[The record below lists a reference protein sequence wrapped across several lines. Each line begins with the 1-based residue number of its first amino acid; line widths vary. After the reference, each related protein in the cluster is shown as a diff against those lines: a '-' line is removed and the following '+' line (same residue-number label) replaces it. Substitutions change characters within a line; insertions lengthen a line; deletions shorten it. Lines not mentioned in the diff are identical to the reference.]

1 MGGIIGYFNARKAV
15 VSHSANHGKVYG
27 SGSDVKVGGIAG
39 RMGSNDEAGTAL
51 PNNMELSYSCNFGE
65 VGSNTGNAN
74 VGGLLGWQ
82 EQGSPDDETHY
93 MLHNCYNMGIVPT
106 NQDSDNGG
114 VLGCIDHLGEVQN
127 CYNAKKVSHGNGIIG
142 THKGGS
148 IFYHHNLYV
157 LEDSGKY
164 WCADKFK
171 ESDKS
176 KESTYKGFDFK
187 SVWAVSTSTNNGFP
201 YLRDCPYQ
209 FKKLE

>member
-1 MGGIIGYFNARKAV
+1 M
-15 VSHSANHGKVYG
+15 
-27 SGSDVKVGGIAG
+27 
-39 RMGSNDEAGTAL
+39 
-51 PNNMELSYSCNFGE
+51 
-65 VGSNTGNAN
+65 
-74 VGGLLGWQ
+74 
-82 EQGSPDDETHY
+82 
-93 MLHNCYNMGIVPT
+93 
-106 NQDSDNGG
+106 
-114 VLGCIDHLGEVQN
+114 QN
-127 CYNAKKVSHGNGIIG
+127 CYNAKKVSYGNGIIG